1 MRRRKK
7 DDTGGMESV
16 RESAL
21 WLLGYRARS
30 CHELR
35 ERLLGKGFIATDVD
49 ELIVRFTEVGLL
61 DDERFARDL
70 VRYHTRAHPLGRFG
84 LLRELHLKGIAD
96 ELAKKVLEE
105 ELSPDAEADLAIET
119 VKRILNRKLD
129 FKSKYQKAVGYLNRR
144 GFSTHAINA
153 VQALILKNRE
163 FEEFP
168 EEVEEARE
176 D

>member
-1 MRRRKK
+1 MR
-7 DDTGGMESV
+7 EA
-16 RESAL
+16 AL

-35 ERLLGKGFIATDVD
+35 ERLLGKGFTTTDVD
-49 ELIVRFTEVGLL
+49 ELIVRLTEVGLL
-61 DDERFARDL
+61 DDERFARDFI
-70 VRYHTRAHPLGRFG
+70 RYHTRAHPLGRFG
-84 LLRELHLKGIAD
+84 LLRELRMKGIAD

-105 ELSPDAEADLAIET
+105 ELPTDAEAELAIET
-119 VKRILNRKLD
+119 IKRILNRKLD
-129 FKSKYQKAVGYLNRR
+129 FKSKYQKAVAYLSRR
-144 GFSTHAINA
+144 GFSTNAINR

-168 EEVEEARE
+168 EELTETRE

>member
-1 MRRRKK
+1 MRKVKK
-7 DDTGGMESV
+7 DAAGGMESL

-35 ERLLGKGFIATDVD
+35 ERLLGKGFAATDID
-49 ELIVRFTEVGLL
+49 ELIARFTEVGLL
-61 DDERFARDL
+61 DDGRFARDL

-84 LLRELHLKGIAD
+84 LLRELRLKGIAD

-105 ELSPDAEADLAIET
+105 ELSVDAEVELATET

-129 FKSKYQKAVGYLNRR
+129 FKSKYKKAVGYLSRR
-144 GFSTHAINA
+144 GFSSHAING
-153 VQALILKNRE
+153 VQAMILKNRE

-168 EEVEEARE
+168 EELSETRE

>member
-1 MRRRKK
+1 MRKVKK
-7 DDTGGMESV
+7 DATGGTESV
-16 RESAL
+16 REAAL
-21 WLLGYRARS
+21 YLLGYRARS

-35 ERLLGKGFIATDVD
+35 DRLLGKGFVATDID
-49 ELIVRFTEVGLL
+49 ELIVRLTEVGLL

-84 LLRELHLKGIAD
+84 LLRELRMKGIAD

-105 ELSPDAEADLAIET
+105 ELSVEAEIELATEI
-119 VKRILNRKLD
+119 VKKVLNRKLD
-129 FKSKYQKAVGYLNRR
+129 FKSKYKKAVGYLSRR
-144 GFSTHAINA
+144 GFSTHAINR
-153 VQALILKNRE
+153 VQAIILKNRE

-168 EEVEEARE
+168 EELSETRE